1 MNIGIIGYG
10 VVGKACA
17 QGYEHLG
24 HKVLIH
30 DLRLD
35 SKIEDM
41 LATEILFICVSSPSK
56 NDNSCDIS
64 NVEGCVNDLKRINY
78 SGVICIKSTVEPGST
93 LALSNKYNLELCFVP
108 EFLRER
114 QAYLDFIEN
123 HDLLAIGSTNKFQQK
138 LIIKAHGNLPKSIKI
153 LSPTEA
159 ELLKYFSNS
168 LNALKVIFA
177 NNFYEFSKSLDADY
191 SNILEAYLERN
202 IKASDY
208 LIANERL
215 RGYGGPCLP
224 KDVKALIALTKK
236 LNLPFEL
243 FSAIDHDN
251 QYIET
256 TVFSGM
262 RKN

>member
-10 VVGKACA
+10 VVGEACA
-17 QGYEHLG
+17 KGYEYLG
-24 HKVLIH
+24 HKLTIH
-30 DLRLD
+30 DLKLGT
-35 SKIEDM
+35 KIEDM
-41 LATEILFICVSSPSK
+41 LVTEILFICVPSPSK

-64 NVEGCVNDLKRINY
+64 NVELCVKELKHINY
-78 SGVICIKSTVEPGST
+78 RGVICIKSTVEPGST
-93 LALSNKYNLELCFVP
+93 SMLSKKYNIDLCFVP

-114 QAYLDFIEN
+114 KAFVDFVEN
-123 HDLLAIGSTNKFQQK
+123 HDLLAIGSEDKHQQG
-138 LIIKAHGNLPKSIKI
+138 LIIEAHGDLPKSIKF

-168 LNALKVIFA
+168 LNALKIIFA
-177 NNFYEFSKSLDADY
+177 NNFFEFSKFLEADY
-191 SNILEAYLERN
+191 SNILDAYLERDLA
-202 IKASDY
+202 ASDY
-208 LIANERL
+208 LMVNESL

-251 QYIET
+251 QQIET

-262 RKN
+262 RKD